1 MVTIRP
7 KTIVTFRMRGKRAHE
22 ARTDLTVRDHAIT
35 IDERLESGGTNT
47 GIAPVETLLASLVGC
62 TNRITHK
69 CADKHGV
76 VVEDLVIDLE
86 SQYDRRGSQLMEEI
100 DVPFPTIA
108 LSIELTTSADET
120 AVEKVKADL
129 RRFCPVAKVLRQAGT
144 TINETWTIKRP

>member
-7 KTIVTFRMRGKRAHE
+7 KTVVTFRMRGERAHE
-22 ARTDLTVRDHAIT
+22 ARTDLTVRDHKVV
-35 IDERLESGGTNT
+35 IDERIESGGTNT
-47 GIAPVETLLASLVGC
+47 GIAPVETLLAALVGC

-76 VVEDLVIDLE
+76 AIEDLTIDLK

-100 DVPFPTIA
+100 DVPFKTID
-108 LSIELTTSADET
+108 LNIEITTHADE
-120 AVEKVKADL
+120 ASVEKVKTDL

-144 TINETWTIKRP
+144 TINETWAIKRP